1 MCSDHPQTYSLPIRL
16 FGRSRLP
23 SPGQPGVSIF
33 DIQAR
38 IGQSS
43 PEIHAFFPR
52 HLSIRQAIENAWADT
67 FLAKPLMTHERD
79 LRVDACLRW
88 FQPELDASYDS
99 AKKEVD
105 DDSDPDPDSIDSD
118 RKESTRLKD
127 FSRGDLTSRSVDWAD
142 NVRFGDATFSAQ
154 RVALFLRALIKQPD
168 LLILDEAFSGM
179 DDYIRDK
186 CMLFLAYG
194 EQKLW
199 IRSSIN
205 RSHGNRLNRLQTTYH
220 YLVGKAIIQGLQKEQ
235 ALVCVSHVPEEVSG
249 LVREWVCLPEANSG
263 KAARFGRLP
272 GPFESQ
278 STTWNEIWGM
288 PESLPMKEFEG
299 RRHRHRHRH
308 RRREKQA

>member
-1 MCSDHPQTYSLPIRL
+1 MCSDHPQTYSLPIKL

-38 IGQSS
+38 IGHSS

-52 HLSIRQAIENAWADT
+52 NLSIRQAIENAWADT
-67 FLAKPLMTHERD
+67 FLARPLLTHERD

-105 DDSDPDPDSIDSD
+105 DDSNIDPDSIDSD
-118 RKESTRLKD
+118 RKEPTRRRD
-127 FSRGDLTSRSVDWAD
+127 FSRGNITRRSVDWAD

-154 RVALFLRALIKQPD
+154 RLALFLRALVKQPD

-194 EQKLW
+194 EQKVW

-205 RSHGNRLNRLQTTYH
+205 RPNGNRMNRLQTSFH
-220 YLVGKAIIQGLQKEQ
+220 YTSGKAVIQGLQKEQ
-235 ALVCVSHVPEEVSG
+235 ALVCVSHVPEEVPG
-249 LVREWVCLPEANSG
+249 LVREWVCLPEANGG

-272 GPFESQ
+272 RPLDTL
-278 STTWNEIWGM
+278 STTWNEIWGLS
-288 PESLPMKEFEG
+288 ESLPMKEFDG
-299 RRHRHRHRH
+299 H
-308 RRREKQA
+308 RRRRKRNQPEKQA